1 MRDDI
6 SKITANAKAFGEKKN
21 KVQNNCGN
29 NLPIQA
35 VVTGSEVIQG
45 KERKMGEKLLLKE
58 LCRYGIGTWAD
69 IIYRNALLY
78 PESEGFIY
86 GKERITFA
94 QFNHRVNRLIHALHS
109 LGMKKGD
116 GIGIFS
122 WNCLEYTDV
131 YGAAMKGGLIIS
143 PFNPRLQANELEYLV
158 NYSEIHTLFVG
169 REFSGMVNQLRPR
182 FPKVKNYISLET
194 SAPGMISHHDLL
206 GSYSEEEP
214 DAQVKEEDPFL
225 IFYTSGTTGVP
236 RGALYTEGRNI
247 ENTRTKTIELGLE
260 AGDKHIMILPLFH
273 IGGYSHF
280 WAFFYAGGC
289 NVIMQQRSFDPAA
302 TLRSIEEE
310 KATDIHIVPTHLV
323 AMLALPNV
331 EQYDLSSLK
340 RIWYAAS
347 PMPAELLR
355 RGIEKFGPIF
365 MQGYGQSE
373 SGPEITFMSRR
384 SHQVLDKPLEEQRVL
399 TSCGQ
404 PSLGVHV
411 RIIDENNNDAEPHT
425 VGEIILQSKTVM
437 VEYWQK
443 PNETQNTIVE
453 GWLHTGDMGF
463 YDERGFI
470 YIVDRKKDMI
480 ISGGENIYP
489 REIEEI
495 LYQHPAV
502 AEAAVIGI
510 PDEVWVERV
519 HGLIVLKQ
527 NRRATEDEMI
537 EFCKCQL
544 ARYKAP
550 KSVEFVESLPK
561 NPQGKILKRELRK
574 KYWGGLERKI

>member
-1 MRDDI
+1 MR
-6 SKITANAKAFGEKKN
+6 SSAQAWKGKN
-21 KVQNNCGN
+21 
-29 NLPIQA
+29 
-35 VVTGSEVIQG
+35 SEVIQG
-45 KERKMGEKLLLKE
+45 KERKMEEKLLLKE

-78 PESEGFIY
+78 PESVVFIY

-94 QFNHRVNRLIHALHS
+94 QYNRRVNRLIHALHS
-109 LGMKKGD
+109 MGVKKRD
-116 GIGIFS
+116 GIGILS

-169 REFSGMVNQLRPR
+169 REFSEMVNQLRPR
-182 FPKVKNYISLET
+182 FPEVKNYISLEALT
-194 SAPGMISHHDLL
+194 PGMISYSDLL
-206 GSYSEEEP
+206 QSHSQEEP
-214 DAQVKEEDPFL
+214 DVQVKEEDPFL
-225 IFYTSGTTGVP
+225 IFYTSGTTGTP

-260 AGDKHIMILPLFH
+260 TGDKHIMILPLFH

-323 AMLALPNV
+323 TMLALPNV

-355 RGIEKFGPIF
+355 RGMEKFGPIF

-373 SGPEITFMSRR
+373 SGPEITFMSKK

-411 RIIDENNNDAEPHT
+411 RICDENNNDVKPHT
-425 VGEIILQSKTVM
+425 VGEIVLQSKTVM
-437 VEYWQK
+437 VEYWNK
-443 PNETQNTIVE
+443 PDETQNTIVQ

-463 YDERGFI
+463 YDEKGFI

-489 REIEEI
+489 REIEEV

-502 AEAAVIGI
+502 AEVAVIGI
-510 PDEVWVERV
+510 PDKVWVERV
-519 HGLIVLKQ
+519 HALIVLKEG
-527 NRRATEDEMI
+527 RSGTEDEMI
-537 EFCKCQL
+537 EFCKRQL

-550 KSVEFVESLPK
+550 KSVELVEFLPK

-574 KYWGGLERKI
+574 KYWEGLERKI